1 MDPIWLAISTI
12 VTAFIVAGGALLTT
26 WMNARQIRQGK
37 EQDYARQDAVAKK
50 AAEAAALLLAA
61 QKASIARTD
70 EVARLAAEADERTAA
85 RLDQIDAQGKVIHSL
100 VNQKLTTVTE
110 QALFATLALLPHLE
124 ESLARIRA
132 SGRQPPEADLKR
144 LADTKRS
151 IVDLKETLEQ
161 RAENQADAD
170 AEIGKKGESNG

>member
-1 MDPIWLAISTI
+1 MDPIWLGLTTLL
-12 VTAFIVAGGALLTT
+12 TAVIVAGGALLTT

-37 EQDYARQDAVAKK
+37 EQDYARQDAVAAK

-61 QKASIARTD
+61 QKASIVRTD
-70 EVARLAAEADERTAA
+70 EVARLAAEADERTAV
-85 RLDQIDAQGKVIHSL
+85 RLDKIDEQGKVIHSL

-132 SGRQPPEADLKR
+132 SGGKPPEADLKR

-151 IVDLKETLEQ
+151 IVDLRETLE
-161 RAENQADAD
+161 RRTANQADAD
-170 AEIGKKGESNG
+170 AELKKAVQ